1 MSLTMPAMPSH
12 VQQTQYPRIVEQ
24 QDEAGLGIHT
34 VAQALARRWK
44 LAFGLLFLVIALVAV
59 YVFTAPR
66 MYESEMKV
74 LVQNERGNLVVT
86 PERTL
91 PSPVSTGVTE
101 EQVNSEIEVL
111 RSQELAEKVVAP
123 DWNPNGRTQAEIKK
137 HQKLVEQFRKNLAI
151 DAVRK
156 SNIIHV
162 AVRAKSPQQAQQ
174 LLQTLLVAYLA
185 KEREIERPAGAS
197 SFFEAQASAYKNELE
212 AAQRQLATLQQQTGV
227 VSLPETETTLEKQ
240 VTDLNTEQRATELQL
255 MDARDRLNN
264 TQIQMSSMPVRQRTL
279 EKTVPYQL
287 SVEQLTT
294 LLAQLKIKRE
304 ELITKF
310 QPTDRLVTE
319 NQHEI
324 DSTNVA
330 LAEMHD
336 SSSQERSTDVNPVWQ
351 QLTSAAALTATQIK
365 GLEGKL
371 DGLRQQVSLSEAQ
384 LASLE
389 SKTVQFSAA
398 KHHVDELENDYQL
411 YTQKRDEAQI
421 ADAMDEHK
429 MLNVAIAE
437 LPTLSFVAVSPKP
450 VSDLLL
456 GTLTAVFLACG
467 AVFYFEISRST
478 FASARELEMASSY
491 PVLAT
496 VPLVAAGIANTA
508 RGGSALHAE
517 ASPAGAGSW
526 SEVADLNKVS
536 SVVR

>member
-1 MSLTMPAMPSH
+1 MSLTMPAVPSH
-12 VQQTQYPRIVEQ
+12 VQQNNYPRMIDQ
-24 QDEAGLGIHT
+24 QEESGLGVQN
-34 VAQALARRWK
+34 VAQAVARRWK
-44 LAFGLLFLVIALVAV
+44 LALGLPLLVIALVAV
-59 YVFTAPR
+59 YVFTTPR

-74 LVQNERGNLVVT
+74 LVQNERGNLTVT

-123 DWNPNGRTQAEIKK
+123 DWNPQGRTQAEIKK
-137 HQKLVEQFRKNLAI
+137 HQKLVDQFRKNLGI

-197 SFFEAQASAYKNELE
+197 SFFDTQALNYKNELE

-240 VTDLNTEQRATELQL
+240 VTDLNAELRATELQL
-255 MDARDRLNN
+255 TDVRDQLNN
-264 TQIQMSSMPVRQRTL
+264 TRTQMSSMPVRQRTL

-304 ELITKF
+304 ELTTKF
-310 QPTDRLVTE
+310 QPTDRLVVE

-324 DSTNVA
+324 DTTNAA
-330 LAEMHD
+330 LTQMHD

-351 QLTSAAALTATQIK
+351 QLTSSAALMATQIK
-365 GLEGKL
+365 GLEGKA
-371 DGLRQQVSLSEAQ
+371 DGLRQQVSASEAQ

-389 SKTVQFSAA
+389 SKTVPFSAA
-398 KHHVDELENDYQL
+398 KHRVDELESDYQL

-456 GTLTAVFLACG
+456 GTLTALFLACG
-467 AVFYFEISRST
+467 AIFYFELSRST
-478 FASARELEMASSY
+478 VANARELEMVSSY

-496 VPLVAAGIANTA
+496 VPLTAAGVASSA
-508 RGGSALHAE
+508 RGGSALRAE
-517 ASPAGAGSW
+517 VGPAGTW
-526 SEVADLNKVS
+526 NEVADLNKTPS
-536 SVVR
+536 AVR

>member
-1 MSLTMPAMPSH
+1 MSLTMPAVPSH
-12 VQQTQYPRIVEQ
+12 VQQNNYPRIVGQ
-24 QDEAGLGIHT
+24 QEEAGLGIHN
-34 VAQALARRWK
+34 VAQAVARRWK
-44 LAFGLLFLVIALVAV
+44 LALGLPLLVMGLVAV

-101 EQVNSEIEVL
+101 EQVNSEIEIL

-123 DWNPNGRTQAEIKK
+123 DWDPEGRTQAEIKK
-137 HQKLVEQFRKNLAI
+137 HQKLVDQFRKNLGI

-174 LLQTLLVAYLA
+174 LLQTLLITYLA

-197 SFFEAQASAYKNELE
+197 SFFEAQASNYKNELE
-212 AAQRQLATLQQQTGV
+212 AAQRQLTELQQQTGV
-227 VSLPETETTLEKQ
+227 VSLPETEALLEKQ
-240 VTDLNTEQRATELQL
+240 VTDLNAEQRATELQL
-255 MDARDRLNN
+255 TDAKDQLNN
-264 TQIQMSSMPVRQRTL
+264 TRTQMSTMPVRQRTL

-304 ELITKF
+304 ELITKY
-310 QPTDRLVTE
+310 QPTDRLVAE

-324 DSTNVA
+324 DNTNAV
-330 LAEMHD
+330 LAEMHN

-371 DGLRQQVSLSEAQ
+371 DGLRQQVHASEAQ

-389 SKTVQFSAA
+389 SKTVPFSAA
-398 KHHVDELENDYQL
+398 KHRVDELESDYQL

-456 GTLTAVFLACG
+456 GTLTALFLACG
-467 AVFYFEISRST
+467 AIFYFEISRPT
-478 FASARELEMASSY
+478 VASARELEMVSSY

-496 VPLVAAGIANTA
+496 VPLTAADIASTA
-508 RGGSALHAE
+508 RGGSALRDDM
-517 ASPAGAGSW
+517 SPAAAGSW
-526 SEVADLNKVS
+526 NEVADINKVS